1 MQVFRNPSVHGKLG
15 EGERPTRRLRVVDLF
30 CGAGGFSLGFKQLG
44 FDVIYAVDNWKPA
57 VETYRLNNPNTKVE
71 RIDATVLAPDRIPE
85 ADVFIGGPPCTEF
98 SGSKLGGGG
107 NVRKGML
114 LVYRFFH
121 FVQKLRPRWWVM
133 ENVPRLPQSLP
144 PTLTLKELGIS
155 EEESYF
161 DIPKIKVFDAAD
173 FGVPQKRIRA
183 FLGKYPD
190 PVRSHSETGT
200 TRLDG
205 ATYEPW
211 IPMRRAL
218 DAFPSPF
225 GRPEQGR
232 LVRDPLY
239 DFALDEGKLRDHFG
253 RECVLTEE
261 ETTRNRNQKTK
272 HPYYGKMR
280 FPDAVD
286 RPARTVMATQIK
298 PSRETMVIQE
308 SIDGGTLFRRPTV
321 RECATLQGYPINY
334 AFVESSLS
342 TRYRLVGNSVPV
354 GLSRAIAAAIRRDA
368 LSSIGD

>member
-1 MQVFRNPSVHGKLG
+1 MQVLRSPASLGKIN
-15 EGERPTRRLRVVDLF
+15 ETERLSKRLRVVDFF

-44 FDVIYAVDNWKPA
+44 FDIVYAVDNWNPA

-71 RIDATVLAPDRIPE
+71 RADAIVLAPERIPE
-85 ADVFIGGPPCTEF
+85 ADVVIGGPPCTEF

-107 NVRKGML
+107 NIQKGMA

-121 FVQKLRPRWWVM
+121 FVQRLRPRWWVM
-133 ENVPRLPQSLP
+133 ENVPRLLHSLP
-144 PTLTLKELGIS
+144 PALPLKNIGICQ
-155 EEESYF
+155 EGLF
-161 DIPKIKVFDAAD
+161 DIPKVAVLNAAD
-173 FGVPQKRIRA
+173 FGVPQKRARV

-190 PVRSHSETGT
+190 PVRSHSEKGVTELDGT
-200 TRLDG
+200 T
-205 ATYEPW
+205 YESW

-218 DAFPSPF
+218 DAFPSPL

-239 DFALDEGKLRDHFG
+239 DLDVDEGELRDHFG

-261 ETTRNRNQKTK
+261 DAMKNRRQKME

-280 FPDAVD
+280 FPDDVD

-298 PSRETMVIQE
+298 PSREMMVIQE
-308 SIDGGTLFRRPTV
+308 SVDGSTLFRRPTV
-321 RECATLQGYPINY
+321 RECATLQGYPIDY
-334 AFVESSLS
+334 AFVGGSLS

-354 GLSRAIAAAIRRDA
+354 GLSRAIAAAIMQEA
-368 LSSIGD
+368 LSSVGV